1 MTRAGSV
8 LAVMAHPDD
17 PELWAGGTLALHAR
31 TAPVIA
37 AVQAHDPV
45 RNAEALAGGK
55 ALGAEVV
62 LAEVLDAAA
71 VTDLILRHRPEI
83 LITHPID
90 DVHPDHRRI
99 AAAVMEG
106 LVDAVI
112 ATGHPKKLY
121 ACDTYNS
128 LTLGGPVAASVIV
141 DITATFEQKM
151 TALREHRS
159 QPITDHFG
167 PMAENLGALWGARI
181 GTAHAEAFTALPILG
196 RLPAAALL

>member
-1 MTRAGSV
+1 
-8 LAVMAHPDD
+8 MAHPDD

-37 AVQAHDPV
+37 AVQAHDTV
-45 RNAEALAGGK
+45 RNAEAVAGGK

-62 LAEVLDAAA
+62 LAEALDAAT
-71 VTDLILRHRPEI
+71 VTELILRHRPEI
-83 LITHPID
+83 LITHPVD

-99 AAAVMEG
+99 AGAVMEG

-128 LTLGGPVAASVIV
+128 LTLSGPVAASVIV
-141 DITATFEQKM
+141 DVTATFEQKM

-159 QPITDHFG
+159 QPITEHFG
-167 PMAENLGALWGARI
+167 PMAENLGSLWGARI
-181 GTAHAEAFTALPILG
+181 GASRAEAFTALPILG
-196 RLPAAALL
+196 RLPGAAHL